1 MLLPRAAGLFA
12 RIFLIHDELFGF
24 RSGLVLQQK
33 KKPRRSGALSA
44 RSEALFIGLAGLPVP
59 AAALSRSD

>member
-33 KKPRRSGALSA
+33 KAPPKRGFER
-44 RSEALFIGLAGLPVP
+44 
-59 AAALSRSD
+59 